1 MLEYSACDK
10 VGADGARLTLRDC
23 VEEDLL
29 ESISFVNPDVTKSDE
44 ELRKFLESSCEYAS
58 IEEVYEAFLQLKMDS
73 TITNPR
79 ARVLDYTRQVVAVK
93 RRAKKYELPEKAVLS
108 RFVKGVLP
116 KGLSESLKTR
126 VADGYFSSLSELVE
140 VTIEDLTDFERVN
153 QWKSRSRLSSSS
165 EMVDT
170 PDVKKVRHGEALSK
184 SCALNAENRDISPL
198 CVRQSSTL
206 IVSIC
211 CDTPTLL
218 ST

>member
-44 ELRKFLESSCEYAS
+44 EPRKFLESSCEYAS

-79 ARVLDYTRQVVAVK
+79 SRVLDYTKQLVAVK
-93 RRAKKYELPEKAVLS
+93 RRAKKYELPEKAILF

-140 VTIEDLTDFERVN
+140 VTIKDLTDFERVN
-153 QWKSRSRLSSSS
+153 Q
-165 EMVDT
+165 
-170 PDVKKVRHGEALSK
+170 
-184 SCALNAENRDISPL
+184 
-198 CVRQSSTL
+198 
-206 IVSIC
+206 
-211 CDTPTLL
+211 
-218 ST
+218 